1 MSHNLH
7 EISGNYIESMISNVK
22 DMKAIIF
29 DNETQVIFSLE
40 YSKSLA
46 LKQEIFLFE
55 SIEKIQTDQ
64 KLNLNG
70 IFFIRPTLKNLEYL
84 KKILQ
89 ASNFKEINL
98 FFTNQITDDYLQKLA
113 QYDINMQVK
122 NVQEIYL
129 DYYIINSNVF
139 HLNIESC
146 ICNLDMNPIEK
157 WNNLDVQ
164 MYDRIYQGLI
174 SACLSNRMKPIIK
187 SVRGSEL
194 CIKLG
199 KKVATFF
206 DDNYD
211 FIKKECGQYFNG
223 TLLLFDRKEDP
234 ITPLINQWTY
244 QAQLH
249 EILGIKNNVIELK
262 KSSDIKDKQEKYV
275 VSDVDSIDKFFSKYK
290 FADYGT
296 VANAVQQEAE
306 KLKNDNDMLNKD
318 SSIEELRKIIDQ
330 LPEKKKES
338 MAITKHYKLFYTIS
352 EYVTKHKLMDLSKIE
367 QDISVNDNKK
377 EQYNQIVQTIADPK
391 VDNLDKCK
399 LYLLYMLRYENDANV
414 RNLKNI
420 MIENKLGDW
429 VTYGEAL
436 LKYAGRQRRN
446 LDCFQ
451 DKDILSKGKKFIMN
465 AFGQGN
471 ENAFM
476 QHISYL
482 NGMVERLLKGKIR
495 DNEAVNIN
503 YNTGNN
509 SINEQKFSNLIVFV
523 FGGITFEEIRDLTL
537 LGNQMGVNII
547 CGGTNI
553 INSKNFLAEM
563 SMIKEKMN
571 SGNND
576 TALIVD

>member
-1 MSHNLH
+1 MNHNLH
-7 EISGNYIESMISNVK
+7 EISANYIESMISNVK

-29 DNETQVIFSLE
+29 DSETQVIFSLE
-40 YSKSLA
+40 FSKSLA

-55 SIEKIQTDQ
+55 SIDKIQTDQ

-70 IFFIRPTLKNLEYL
+70 IFFIRPTQENLQQLKR
-84 KKILQ
+84 ILQ
-89 ASNFKEINL
+89 SSNFKEINL

-157 WNNLDVQ
+157 WDKSDVL
-164 MYDRIYQGLI
+164 MNERIYQGLI

-187 SVRGSEL
+187 SVRGSDICL
-194 CIKLG
+194 NLG
-199 KKVATFF
+199 KKLAKFF

-211 FIKKECGQYFNG
+211 NFIRKECGQNFNG
-223 TLLLFDRKEDP
+223 ILLLYDRKEDP
-234 ITPLINQWTY
+234 ISPLINQWTY

-262 KSSDIKDKQEKYV
+262 KGSDVKDKPEKYV
-275 VSDVDSIDKFFSKYK
+275 ISDVESIDKFYAKYK

-296 VANAVQQEAE
+296 VANAVQQEAD
-306 KLKNDNDMLNKD
+306 KLKSDNDMLNKE

-338 MAITKHYKLFYTIS
+338 MAITKHYKLFYSLS

-377 EQYNQIVQTIADPK
+377 EQFNQIVQIISDPK
-391 VDNLDKCK
+391 VQHLDKCK
-399 LYLLYMLRYENDANV
+399 LYLLYMLRYESDPSV
-414 RNLKNI
+414 SNLKNI

-429 VTYGEAL
+429 VSYGDAL
-436 LKYAGRQRRN
+436 LKYAGKDRRK

-451 DKDILSKGKKFIMN
+451 DKDILSKGKKFFMN

-476 QHISYL
+476 QHISFL
-482 NGMVERLLKGKIR
+482 NGLVERLLKGRSR
-495 DNEAVNIN
+495 DNETVNIN
-503 YNTGNN
+503 CN
-509 SINEQKFSNLIVFV
+509 SMNEPKVNNLIIFV
-523 FGGITFEEIRDLTL
+523 FGGITFEETRDLTL
-537 LGNQMGVNII
+537 LGNQLGINII

-553 INSKNFLAEM
+553 INSKNFLTEM
-563 SMIKEKMN
+563 SMINKKVN
-571 SGNND
+571 IGSD
-576 TALIVD
+576 TTLLVK

>member
-29 DNETQVIFSLE
+29 DSETQVIFSLE
-40 YSKSLA
+40 FSKSLA

-55 SIEKIQTDQ
+55 SIDKIQTEQ

-70 IFFIRPTLKNLEYL
+70 IFFIRPTTSNLEHL
-84 KKILQ
+84 KRILQ
-89 ASNFKEINL
+89 STNFKEINL
-98 FFTNQITDDYLQKLA
+98 FFTNQLTDDYLQKLA

-139 HLNIESC
+139 HLNLESC
-146 ICNLDMNPIEK
+146 ITNLDMKPIER
-157 WNNLDVQ
+157 WEPYDSQ
-164 MYDRIYQGLI
+164 MFDRVYQGLI

-187 SVRGSEL
+187 SVKGSTL
-194 CIKLG
+194 CQKLG
-199 KKVATFF
+199 KKLATFF
-206 DDNYD
+206 DDNYE
-211 FIKKECGQYFNG
+211 FIRKECGQNFNG
-223 TLLLFDRKEDP
+223 ILLLYDRKEDP
-234 ITPLINQWTY
+234 ISPLINQWTY

-262 KSSDIKDKQEKYV
+262 KGDVNDKPEKYV
-275 VSDVDSIDKFFSKYK
+275 ISDVESIDKFYSKYK

-296 VANAVQQEAE
+296 VANAVQQEAD
-306 KLKNDNDMLNKD
+306 KLKNENDMLNKE

-338 MAITKHYKLFYTIS
+338 MAITKHYKLFYSIS

-377 EQYNQIVQTIADPK
+377 EQYNQIVQIIADPK
-391 VDNLDKCK
+391 VQHLDKCK
-399 LYLLYMLRYENDANV
+399 LYLLYMLRYENDSSVN
-414 RNLKNI
+414 NLKNI

-429 VTYGEAL
+429 VSYGDAL
-436 LKYAGRQRRN
+436 LKYAGKQKRS

-465 AFGQGN
+465 ALGQGN

-482 NGMVERLLKGKIR
+482 NGIVERLLKGR
-495 DNEAVNIN
+495 SRENETFNIN
-503 YNTGNN
+503 LN
-509 SINEQKFSNLIVFV
+509 SMNEPKVNNLIVFV
-523 FGGITFEEIRDLTL
+523 FGGITFEETRDLTL
-537 LGNQMGVNII
+537 LGNQLGVNII

-553 INSKNFLAEM
+553 INSKSFLAEM
-563 SMIKEKMN
+563 SMIKDKGN
-571 SGNND
+571 SGND
-576 TALIVD
+576 TALIVG

>member
-29 DNETQVIFSLE
+29 DSETQVIFSLE
-40 YSKSLA
+40 FSKSLA

-55 SIEKIQTDQ
+55 SIDKIQTEQ

-70 IFFIRPTLKNLEYL
+70 IFFIRPTTSNLEHL
-84 KKILQ
+84 KRILQ
-89 ASNFKEINL
+89 STNFKEINL
-98 FFTNQITDDYLQKLA
+98 FFTNQLTDDYLQKLA

-139 HLNIESC
+139 HLNLESC
-146 ICNLDMNPIEK
+146 ITNLDMKPIER
-157 WNNLDVQ
+157 WEPYDSQ
-164 MYDRIYQGLI
+164 MFDRVYQGLI

-187 SVRGSEL
+187 SVKGSTL
-194 CIKLG
+194 CQKLG
-199 KKVATFF
+199 KKLANFF
-206 DDNYD
+206 DDNYE
-211 FIKKECGQYFNG
+211 FIRKECGQNFNG
-223 TLLLFDRKEDP
+223 ILLLYDRKEDP
-234 ITPLINQWTY
+234 ISPLINQWTY

-262 KSSDIKDKQEKYV
+262 KGDINDKPEKYV
-275 VSDVDSIDKFFSKYK
+275 ISDVESIDKFYSKYK

-296 VANAVQQEAE
+296 VANAVQQEAD
-306 KLKNDNDMLNKD
+306 KLKNENDMLNKE

-338 MAITKHYKLFYTIS
+338 MAITKHYKLFYSIS

-377 EQYNQIVQTIADPK
+377 EQFNQIVQIIADPK
-391 VDNLDKCK
+391 VQHLDKCK
-399 LYLLYMLRYENDANV
+399 LYLLYMLRYENDSSVN
-414 RNLKNI
+414 NLKNI

-429 VTYGEAL
+429 VSYGDAL
-436 LKYAGRQRRN
+436 LKYAGKQKRS

-465 AFGQGN
+465 ALGQGN

-482 NGMVERLLKGKIR
+482 NGIVERLLKGR
-495 DNEAVNIN
+495 SRENETFNIN
-503 YNTGNN
+503 LN
-509 SINEQKFSNLIVFV
+509 SMNEPKVNNLIIFV
-523 FGGITFEEIRDLTL
+523 FGGITFEETRDLTL
-537 LGNQMGVNII
+537 LGNQLGVNII

-553 INSKNFLAEM
+553 INSKSFLAEM
-563 SMIKEKMN
+563 SMIKEKGN
-571 SGNND
+571 SGND
-576 TALIVD
+576 TALIVG

>member
-1 MSHNLH
+1 
-7 EISGNYIESMISNVK
+7 MISNVK

-29 DNETQVIFSLE
+29 DSETQVIFSLE
-40 YSKSLA
+40 FSKSLA

-55 SIEKIQTDQ
+55 SIDKIQTEQ

-70 IFFIRPTLKNLEYL
+70 IFFIRPTTSNLEHL
-84 KKILQ
+84 KRILQ
-89 ASNFKEINL
+89 STNFKEINL
-98 FFTNQITDDYLQKLA
+98 FFTNQLTDDYLQKLA

-139 HLNIESC
+139 HLNLESC
-146 ICNLDMNPIEK
+146 ISNLDMKPIER
-157 WNNLDVQ
+157 WEPYDSQ
-164 MYDRIYQGLI
+164 MFDRVYQGLI

-187 SVRGSEL
+187 SVKGSTL
-194 CIKLG
+194 CQKLG
-199 KKVATFF
+199 KKLATFF
-206 DDNYD
+206 DDNYE
-211 FIKKECGQYFNG
+211 FIRKECGQNFNG
-223 TLLLFDRKEDP
+223 ILLLYDRKEDP
-234 ITPLINQWTY
+234 ISPLINQWTY

-262 KSSDIKDKQEKYV
+262 KGDVNDKPEKYV
-275 VSDVDSIDKFFSKYK
+275 ISDVESIDKFYSKYK

-296 VANAVQQEAE
+296 VANAVQQEAD
-306 KLKNDNDMLNKD
+306 KLKNENDMLNKE

-338 MAITKHYKLFYTIS
+338 MAITKHYKLFYSIS

-377 EQYNQIVQTIADPK
+377 EQFNQIVQIIADPK
-391 VDNLDKCK
+391 VQHLDKCK
-399 LYLLYMLRYENDANV
+399 LYLLYMLRYENDSSVN
-414 RNLKNI
+414 NLKNI

-429 VTYGEAL
+429 VSYGDAL
-436 LKYAGRQRRN
+436 LKYAGKQKRS

-465 AFGQGN
+465 ALGQGN

-482 NGMVERLLKGKIR
+482 NGIVERLLKGR
-495 DNEAVNIN
+495 SRENETFNIN
-503 YNTGNN
+503 LN
-509 SINEQKFSNLIVFV
+509 SMNEPKVNNLIIFV
-523 FGGITFEEIRDLTL
+523 FGGITFEETRDLTL
-537 LGNQMGVNII
+537 LGNQLGVNII

-553 INSKNFLAEM
+553 INSKSFLAEM
-563 SMIKEKMN
+563 SMIKEKGN
-571 SGNND
+571 SGND
-576 TALIVD
+576 TALIVG

>member
-29 DNETQVIFSLE
+29 DSETQVIFSLE
-40 YSKSLA
+40 FSKSLA

-55 SIEKIQTDQ
+55 SIDKIQTEQ

-70 IFFIRPTLKNLEYL
+70 IFFIRPTTSNLEHL
-84 KKILQ
+84 KRILQ
-89 ASNFKEINL
+89 STNFKEINL
-98 FFTNQITDDYLQKLA
+98 FFTNQLTDDYLQKLA

-139 HLNIESC
+139 HLNLESC
-146 ICNLDMNPIEK
+146 ISNLDMKPIER
-157 WNNLDVQ
+157 WEPYYSQ
-164 MYDRIYQGLI
+164 MFDRVYQGLI

-187 SVRGSEL
+187 SVKGSTL
-194 CIKLG
+194 CQKLG
-199 KKVATFF
+199 KKLATFF
-206 DDNYD
+206 DDNYE
-211 FIKKECGQYFNG
+211 FIRKECGQNFNG
-223 TLLLFDRKEDP
+223 ILLLYDRKEDP
-234 ITPLINQWTY
+234 ISPLINQWTY

-262 KSSDIKDKQEKYV
+262 KGDVNDKPEKYV
-275 VSDVDSIDKFFSKYK
+275 ISDVESIDKFYSKYK

-296 VANAVQQEAE
+296 VANAVQQEAD
-306 KLKNDNDMLNKD
+306 KLKNENDMLNKE

-338 MAITKHYKLFYTIS
+338 MAITKHYKLFYSIS

-377 EQYNQIVQTIADPK
+377 EQFNQIVQIIADPK
-391 VDNLDKCK
+391 VQHLDKCK
-399 LYLLYMLRYENDANV
+399 LYLLYMLRYENDSSVN
-414 RNLKNI
+414 NLKNI

-429 VTYGEAL
+429 VSYGDAL
-436 LKYAGRQRRN
+436 LKYAGKQKRS

-465 AFGQGN
+465 ALGQGN

-482 NGMVERLLKGKIR
+482 NGIVERLLKGR
-495 DNEAVNIN
+495 SRENETFNIN
-503 YNTGNN
+503 LN
-509 SINEQKFSNLIVFV
+509 SMNEPKVNNLIIFV
-523 FGGITFEEIRDLTL
+523 FGGITFEETRDLTL
-537 LGNQMGVNII
+537 LGNQLGVNII

-553 INSKNFLAEM
+553 INSKSFLAEM
-563 SMIKEKMN
+563 SMIKEKGN
-571 SGNND
+571 SGND
-576 TALIVD
+576 TALIVG

>member
-40 YSKSLA
+40 FSKSLA

-55 SIEKIQTDQ
+55 SIDKIQTEQ

-70 IFFIRPTLKNLEYL
+70 IFFLRPTLQNLEYL
-84 KKILQ
+84 KNLLKS
-89 ASNFKEINL
+89 SNFKEINL
-98 FFTNQITDDYLQKLA
+98 FFTNQLTDDYLKKLA
-113 QYDINMQVK
+113 ESDINMQVK

-139 HLNIESC
+139 HFNIENC
-146 ICNLDMNPIEK
+146 ICNLDMTSMEK
-157 WNNLDVQ
+157 WTQYDIQ
-164 MYDRIYQGLI
+164 MYERIYQGLI
-174 SACLSNRMKPIIK
+174 SACLSNRMKPLIK
-187 SVRGSEL
+187 SVKGSFL
-194 CIKLG
+194 CQKLG
-199 KKVATFF
+199 KKLTTFF

-211 FIKKECGQYFNG
+211 FIRKECGQNFNG
-223 TLLLFDRKEDP
+223 ILLLYDRKEDP
-234 ITPLINQWTY
+234 ISPLINQWTY

-249 EILGIKNNVIELK
+249 EILGIKNNVIEIK
-262 KSSDIKDKQEKYV
+262 KGSGEGVPNSKPEKFV
-275 VSDVDSIDKFFSKYK
+275 ISDVESIDKFYSKYK

-296 VANAVQQEAE
+296 VANAVQQEAD
-306 KLKNDNDMLNKD
+306 KLKNENEQLNKE

-338 MAITKHYKLFYTIS
+338 MAITKHYKLFYSIS
-352 EYVTKHKLMDLSKIE
+352 EYVTKHKLMELSKLE

-377 EQYNQIVQTIADPK
+377 EQFNQIVQIISDEK
-391 VDNLDKCK
+391 VQHLDKCK
-399 LYLLYMLRYENDANV
+399 LYLLYMLKYENDPSVN
-414 RNLKNI
+414 NLKNI
-420 MIENKLGDW
+420 MIEKELGDW
-429 VTYGEAL
+429 VKYGDAL
-436 LKYAGRQRRN
+436 IKYAGKQRRD

-451 DKDILSKGKKFIMN
+451 DKDIFSKGKKFFLN

-476 QHISYL
+476 QHTSYL
-482 NGMVERLLKGKIR
+482 NGIVERMLKGKSK
-495 DNEAVNIN
+495 DNETVNIN
-503 YNTGNN
+503 YNSG
-509 SINEQKFSNLIVFV
+509 INEPKFNNLIIFV

-547 CGGTNI
+547 CGGTNV
-553 INSKNFLAEM
+553 INSKSFLAEM

-571 SGNND
+571 TGND
-576 TALIVD
+576 QTLIVK

>member
-1 MSHNLH
+1 MTHNLH

-29 DNETQVIFSLE
+29 DSETQVIFSLE
-40 YSKSLA
+40 FSKSLA

-55 SIEKIQTDQ
+55 SIDKIQTEQ

-70 IFFIRPTLKNLEYL
+70 IFFIRPTTENLEYL

-89 ASNFKEINL
+89 STNFKEINL
-98 FFTNQITDDYLQKLA
+98 FFTNQLTDDYLQKLA

-146 ICNLDMNPIEK
+146 ICNLDMKPIEK
-157 WNNLDVQ
+157 WEPYDAQ
-164 MYDRIYQGLI
+164 MFDRIYQGLI

-187 SVRGSEL
+187 SVKGSFL
-194 CIKLG
+194 CQKIG
-199 KKVATFF
+199 KKLATFF
-206 DDNYD
+206 DDTYD
-211 FIKKECGQYFNG
+211 FIRKECGQNFNG
-223 TLLLFDRKEDP
+223 ILLLYDRKEDP
-234 ITPLINQWTY
+234 ISPLINQWTY

-262 KSSDIKDKQEKYV
+262 KSNDIKDKPEKYV
-275 VSDVDSIDKFFSKYK
+275 ISDVESIDKFYSKYK

-296 VANAVQQEAE
+296 VANSVQQEAD
-306 KLKNDNDMLNKD
+306 KLKSENDMLNKE

-338 MAITKHYKLFYTIS
+338 MAITKHYKLFYSIS

-377 EQYNQIVQTIADPK
+377 EQYNQIVQILADPK
-391 VDNLDKCK
+391 VQHLDKCK
-399 LYLLYMLRYENDANV
+399 LYLLYMLRYENDPSVN
-414 RNLKNI
+414 NLKNI
-420 MIENKLGDW
+420 MIENKLGEW
-429 VTYGEAL
+429 VAYGDAL
-436 LKYAGRQRRN
+436 LKYAGKKRRN

-451 DKDILSKGKKFIMN
+451 DKDILSKGKKFFMN

-482 NGMVERLLKGKIR
+482 NGIVERLLKGKSR
-495 DNEAVNIN
+495 ENETFNIN
-503 YNTGNN
+503 FNNN
-509 SINEQKFSNLIVFV
+509 SINDPRVNNLIIFV
-523 FGGITFEEIRDLTL
+523 FGGITFEEVRDLTL
-537 LGNQMGVNII
+537 LGNQLGVNII

-553 INSKNFLAEM
+553 INSRSFLAEM
-563 SMIKEKMN
+563 SMIKDRGN
-571 SGNND
+571 SNND
-576 TALIVD
+576 TALIVG

>member
-1 MSHNLH
+1 MNHNLH
-7 EISGNYIESMISNVK
+7 EISANYIESMISNVK

-29 DNETQVIFSLE
+29 DSETQVIFSLE
-40 YSKSLA
+40 FSKSLA

-55 SIEKIQTDQ
+55 NIDKIQTDQ

-70 IFFIRPTLKNLEYL
+70 IFFIRPTPENLQELKR
-84 KKILQ
+84 ILQ

-157 WNNLDVQ
+157 WDKSDVI
-164 MYDRIYQGLI
+164 MNERIYQGLI

-187 SVRGSEL
+187 SVKGSDICL
-194 CIKLG
+194 NLG
-199 KKVATFF
+199 KKLAKFF
-206 DDNYD
+206 DDNFD
-211 FIKKECGQYFNG
+211 NFIRKECGQNFNG
-223 TLLLFDRKEDP
+223 ILLLYDRKEDP
-234 ITPLINQWTY
+234 ISPLINQWTY

-262 KSSDIKDKQEKYV
+262 KGSDVKDKPEKYV
-275 VSDVDSIDKFFSKYK
+275 ISDVESIDKFYSKYK

-296 VANAVQQEAE
+296 VATAVQQEAD
-306 KLKNDNDMLNKD
+306 KLKSDNDMLNKE

-338 MAITKHYKLFYTIS
+338 MAITKHYKLFYSLS

-377 EQYNQIVQTIADPK
+377 EQFNQIVQIIADPK
-391 VDNLDKCK
+391 VQHLDKCK
-399 LYLLYMLRYENDANV
+399 LYLLYMLRYENDPSV
-414 RNLKNI
+414 SNLKNI

-429 VTYGEAL
+429 VIYGEAL
-436 LKYAGRQRRN
+436 LKYAGRERRK

-476 QHISYL
+476 QHISFL
-482 NGMVERLLKGKIR
+482 NGLVERLLKGRSR
-495 DNEAVNIN
+495 DNETININ
-503 YNTGNN
+503 CN
-509 SINEQKFSNLIVFV
+509 SMNEPKVNNLIVFV
-523 FGGITFEEIRDLTL
+523 FGGITFEEVRDLTL
-537 LGNQMGVNII
+537 LGNQIGINIT

-553 INSKNFLAEM
+553 INSKNFLTEM
-563 SMIKEKMN
+563 SMINKKSN
-571 SGNND
+571 QFGND
-576 TALIVD
+576 TALLVK

>member
-1 MSHNLH
+1 MNHNLH

-29 DNETQVIFSLE
+29 DSETQVIFSLE
-40 YSKSLA
+40 FSKSLA

-55 SIEKIQTDQ
+55 SIDKIQTDQ

-70 IFFIRPTLKNLEYL
+70 IFFIRPTQENLQQLKR
-84 KKILQ
+84 ILQ
-89 ASNFKEINL
+89 SSNFKEINL

-157 WNNLDVQ
+157 WDKSDVL
-164 MYDRIYQGLI
+164 MNERIYQGLI

-187 SVRGSEL
+187 CVRGSDICL
-194 CIKLG
+194 NLG
-199 KKVATFF
+199 KKLAKFF

-211 FIKKECGQYFNG
+211 NFIRKECGPNFNG
-223 TLLLFDRKEDP
+223 LLLLYDRKEDP
-234 ITPLINQWTY
+234 ISPLINQWTY

-249 EILGIKNNVIELK
+249 EILGIENNVIELK
-262 KSSDIKDKQEKYV
+262 KGTDVKDKVEKYV
-275 VSDVDSIDKFFSKYK
+275 ISDVESIDKFYSKYK

-296 VANAVQQEAE
+296 VANAVQQEAD
-306 KLKNDNDMLNKD
+306 KLKTDNDMLNKE

-338 MAITKHYKLFYTIS
+338 MAITKHYKLFYSIS
-352 EYVTKHKLMDLSKIE
+352 EYVTKHKLMELSKIE

-377 EQYNQIVQTIADPK
+377 EQYNQIVQIMSDPK
-391 VDNLDKCK
+391 VQHLDKCK
-399 LYLLYMLRYENDANV
+399 LYLLYMLRYENDPSVAT
-414 RNLKNI
+414 LKNI
-420 MIENKLGDW
+420 MIENKLDNKW
-429 VTYGEAL
+429 VSFGNAL
-436 LKYAGRQRRN
+436 LKYAGRERRK

-451 DKDILSKGKKFIMN
+451 DKDILSKGKKFFMN

-482 NGMVERLLKGKIR
+482 NGMVERLIKGKSR
-495 DNEAVNIN
+495 DNETININ
-503 YNTGNN
+503 YNSGNEPRVN
-509 SINEQKFSNLIVFV
+509 NLIVFV
-523 FGGITFEEIRDLTL
+523 FGGITFEETRDLTL
-537 LGNQMGVNII
+537 LGNQLGINII
-547 CGGTNI
+547 CGGTNV
-553 INSKNFLAEM
+553 INSRSFLAEM
-563 SMIKEKMN
+563 SMINEKIN
-571 SGNND
+571 AGRD
-576 TALIVD
+576 TSLLVK

>member
-7 EISGNYIESMISNVK
+7 EISANYIESMISNVK

-40 YSKSLA
+40 FSKSLA

-55 SIEKIQTDQ
+55 SIDKIQTEQ

-70 IFFIRPTLKNLEYL
+70 IFFIRPTLENLEQL
-84 KKILQ
+84 KRILQ
-89 ASNFKEINL
+89 SSNFKEINL

-157 WNNLDVQ
+157 WNQYDVR
-164 MYDRIYQGLI
+164 MNERIYQGLI

-187 SVRGSEL
+187 SVRGSDI
-194 CIKLG
+194 CVNLG
-199 KKVATFF
+199 KKLAKFF

-211 FIKKECGQYFNG
+211 NFIRKECGSNFNG
-223 TLLLFDRKEDP
+223 ILLLYDRKEDP
-234 ITPLINQWTY
+234 ISPLINQWTY

-262 KSSDIKDKQEKYV
+262 KGNDIKDKPEKYV
-275 VSDVDSIDKFFSKYK
+275 ISDVESIDKFYSKYK

-296 VANAVQQEAE
+296 VANAVQQEAD
-306 KLKNDNDMLNKD
+306 KLKSDNDMLNKE
-318 SSIEELRKIIDQ
+318 SSIEELRKIIEQ

-338 MAITKHYKLFYTIS
+338 MAITKHYKLFYSIS

-377 EQYNQIVQTIADPK
+377 DQFNQIVQIISDPK
-391 VDNLDKCK
+391 VQHLDKCK
-399 LYLLYMLRYENDANV
+399 LYLLYMLRYENDSSV
-414 RNLKNI
+414 SNLKHI

-429 VTYGEAL
+429 VSYGDAL
-436 LKYAGRQRRN
+436 LKYAGKERRK

-451 DKDILSKGKKFIMN
+451 DKDILSKGKKFFMN

-482 NGMVERLLKGKIR
+482 NGIVERLLKGR
-495 DNEAVNIN
+495 SRENETININ
-503 YNTGNN
+503 CN
-509 SINEQKFSNLIVFV
+509 SMNEPKVNNLIVFV
-523 FGGITFEEIRDLTL
+523 FGGITFEETRDLTL
-537 LGNQMGVNII
+537 LGNQLGVNIV

-553 INSKNFLAEM
+553 INSKSFLAEM

-571 SGNND
+571 SIGNND
-576 TALIVD
+576 TALLVK

>member
-29 DNETQVIFSLE
+29 DSETQVIFSLE
-40 YSKSLA
+40 FSKSLA

-55 SIEKIQTDQ
+55 SIDKIQTEQ

-70 IFFIRPTLKNLEYL
+70 IFFIRPTTSNLEHL
-84 KKILQ
+84 KRILQ
-89 ASNFKEINL
+89 STNFKEINL
-98 FFTNQITDDYLQKLA
+98 FFTNQLTDDYLQKLA

-139 HLNIESC
+139 HLNLESC
-146 ICNLDMNPIEK
+146 ISNLDMKPIER
-157 WNNLDVQ
+157 WEPYDSQ
-164 MYDRIYQGLI
+164 MFDRVYQGLI

-187 SVRGSEL
+187 SVKGSTL
-194 CIKLG
+194 CQKLG
-199 KKVATFF
+199 KKLATFF
-206 DDNYD
+206 DDNYE
-211 FIKKECGQYFNG
+211 FIRKECGQNFNG
-223 TLLLFDRKEDP
+223 ILLLYDRKEDP
-234 ITPLINQWTY
+234 ISPLINQWTY

-262 KSSDIKDKQEKYV
+262 KGDVNDKPEKYV
-275 VSDVDSIDKFFSKYK
+275 ISDVESIDKFYSKYK

-296 VANAVQQEAE
+296 VANAVQQEAD
-306 KLKNDNDMLNKD
+306 KLKNENDMLNKE

-338 MAITKHYKLFYTIS
+338 MAITKHYKLFYSIS

-377 EQYNQIVQTIADPK
+377 EQYNQIVQIIADPK
-391 VDNLDKCK
+391 VQHLDKCK
-399 LYLLYMLRYENDANV
+399 LYLLYMLRYENDSSVN
-414 RNLKNI
+414 NLKNI

-429 VTYGEAL
+429 VSYGDAL
-436 LKYAGRQRRN
+436 LKYAGKQKRS

-465 AFGQGN
+465 ALGQGN

-482 NGMVERLLKGKIR
+482 NGIVERLLKGR
-495 DNEAVNIN
+495 SRENETFNIN
-503 YNTGNN
+503 LN
-509 SINEQKFSNLIVFV
+509 SMNEPKVNNLIIFV
-523 FGGITFEEIRDLTL
+523 FGGITFEETRDLTL
-537 LGNQMGVNII
+537 LGNQLGVNII

-553 INSKNFLAEM
+553 INSKSFLAEM
-563 SMIKEKMN
+563 SMIKEKGN
-571 SGNND
+571 SGND
-576 TALIVD
+576 TALIVG

>member
-29 DNETQVIFSLE
+29 DSETQVIFSLE
-40 YSKSLA
+40 FSKSLA

-55 SIEKIQTDQ
+55 SIDKIQTEQ

-70 IFFIRPTLKNLEYL
+70 IFFIRPTTSNLEHL
-84 KKILQ
+84 KRILQ
-89 ASNFKEINL
+89 STNFKEINL
-98 FFTNQITDDYLQKLA
+98 FFTNQLTDDYLQKLA

-139 HLNIESC
+139 HLNLESC
-146 ICNLDMNPIEK
+146 ISNLEMKPIER
-157 WNNLDVQ
+157 WEPYDSQ
-164 MYDRIYQGLI
+164 MFDRVYEGLI

-187 SVRGSEL
+187 CVKGSTL
-194 CIKLG
+194 CQKLG
-199 KKVATFF
+199 KKLATFF
-206 DDNYD
+206 DDNYE
-211 FIKKECGQYFNG
+211 FIRKECGQNFNG
-223 TLLLFDRKEDP
+223 ILLLYDRKEDP
-234 ITPLINQWTY
+234 ISPLINQWTY

-262 KSSDIKDKQEKYV
+262 KGDAKDKPEKYV
-275 VSDVDSIDKFFSKYK
+275 ISDVESIDKFYSKYK

-296 VANAVQQEAE
+296 VANAVQQEAD
-306 KLKNDNDMLNKD
+306 KLKNENDMLNKE

-338 MAITKHYKLFYTIS
+338 MAITKHYKLFYSIS
-352 EYVTKHKLMDLSKIE
+352 EYVTKHKLMELSKIE
-367 QDISVNDNKK
+367 QDISVNDNKR
-377 EQYNQIVQTIADPK
+377 EQYNQIVQIITDPK
-391 VDNLDKCK
+391 VQHLDKCK
-399 LYLLYMLRYENDANV
+399 LYLLYMLRYENDSSVN
-414 RNLKNI
+414 NLKNI

-429 VTYGEAL
+429 VSYGDAL
-436 LKYAGRQRRN
+436 LKYAGKQKRS

-465 AFGQGN
+465 ALGQGN

-482 NGMVERLLKGKIR
+482 NGIVERLLKGR
-495 DNEAVNIN
+495 SRENETFNIN
-503 YNTGNN
+503 LN
-509 SINEQKFSNLIVFV
+509 SMNDPKVNNLIIFV
-523 FGGITFEEIRDLTL
+523 FGGITFEETRDLTL
-537 LGNQMGVNII
+537 LGNQLGVNII

-553 INSKNFLAEM
+553 INSKSFLAEM
-563 SMIKEKMN
+563 SMIKEKGN
-571 SGNND
+571 SGND
-576 TALIVD
+576 TALIVG

>member
-29 DNETQVIFSLE
+29 DSETQVIFSLE
-40 YSKSLA
+40 FSKSLA

-55 SIEKIQTDQ
+55 SIDKIQTEQ

-70 IFFIRPTLKNLEYL
+70 IFFIRPTTSNLEHL
-84 KKILQ
+84 KRILQ
-89 ASNFKEINL
+89 STNFKEINL
-98 FFTNQITDDYLQKLA
+98 FFTNQLTDDYLQKLA

-139 HLNIESC
+139 HLNLESC
-146 ICNLDMNPIEK
+146 ISNLDMKPIER
-157 WNNLDVQ
+157 WEPYDSQ
-164 MYDRIYQGLI
+164 MFDRVYQGLI

-187 SVRGSEL
+187 SIKGSTL
-194 CIKLG
+194 CQKLG
-199 KKVATFF
+199 KKLATFF
-206 DDNYD
+206 DDNYE
-211 FIKKECGQYFNG
+211 FIRKECGQNFNG
-223 TLLLFDRKEDP
+223 ILLLYDRKEDP
-234 ITPLINQWTY
+234 ISPLINQWTY

-262 KSSDIKDKQEKYV
+262 KGDVNDKPEKYV
-275 VSDVDSIDKFFSKYK
+275 ISDVESIDKFYSKYK

-296 VANAVQQEAE
+296 VANAVQQEAD
-306 KLKNDNDMLNKD
+306 KLKNENDMLNKE

-338 MAITKHYKLFYTIS
+338 MAITKHYKLFYSIS

-377 EQYNQIVQTIADPK
+377 EQYNQIVQIIADPK
-391 VDNLDKCK
+391 VQHLDKCK
-399 LYLLYMLRYENDANV
+399 LYLLYMLRYENDSSVN
-414 RNLKNI
+414 NLKNI

-429 VTYGEAL
+429 VSYGDAL
-436 LKYAGRQRRN
+436 LRYAGKQKRS

-465 AFGQGN
+465 ALGQGN

-482 NGMVERLLKGKIR
+482 NGIVERLLKGR
-495 DNEAVNIN
+495 SRENETFNIN
-503 YNTGNN
+503 LN
-509 SINEQKFSNLIVFV
+509 SMNEPKVNNLIVFV
-523 FGGITFEEIRDLTL
+523 FGGITFEETRDLTL
-537 LGNQMGVNII
+537 LGNQLGVNII

-553 INSKNFLAEM
+553 INSKSFLAEM
-563 SMIKEKMN
+563 SMIKDKGN
-571 SGNND
+571 SGND
-576 TALIVD
+576 TALIVG

>member
-29 DNETQVIFSLE
+29 DSETQVIFSLE
-40 YSKSLA
+40 FSKSLA

-55 SIEKIQTDQ
+55 SIDKIQTEQ

-70 IFFIRPTLKNLEYL
+70 IFFIRPTTSNLEHL
-84 KKILQ
+84 KRILQ
-89 ASNFKEINL
+89 STNFKEINL
-98 FFTNQITDDYLQKLA
+98 FFTNQLTDDYLQKLA

-139 HLNIESC
+139 HLNLESC
-146 ICNLDMNPIEK
+146 ISNLDMKPIER
-157 WNNLDVQ
+157 WEPYDSQ
-164 MYDRIYQGLI
+164 MFDRVYQGLI

-187 SVRGSEL
+187 SIKGSTL
-194 CIKLG
+194 CQKLG
-199 KKVATFF
+199 KKLATFF
-206 DDNYD
+206 DDNYE
-211 FIKKECGQYFNG
+211 FIRKECGQNFNG
-223 TLLLFDRKEDP
+223 ILLLYDRKEDP
-234 ITPLINQWTY
+234 ISPLINQWTY

-262 KSSDIKDKQEKYV
+262 KGDVNDKPEKYV
-275 VSDVDSIDKFFSKYK
+275 ISDVESIDKFYSKYK

-296 VANAVQQEAE
+296 VANAVQQEAD
-306 KLKNDNDMLNKD
+306 KLKNENDMLNKE

-338 MAITKHYKLFYTIS
+338 MAITKHYKLFYSIS

-367 QDISVNDNKK
+367 QDISVNDNKR
-377 EQYNQIVQTIADPK
+377 EQYNQIVQIIADPK
-391 VDNLDKCK
+391 VQHLDKCK
-399 LYLLYMLRYENDANV
+399 LYLLYMLRYENDSSVN
-414 RNLKNI
+414 NLKNI

-429 VTYGEAL
+429 VSYGDAL
-436 LKYAGRQRRN
+436 LKYAGKQKRS

-465 AFGQGN
+465 ALGQGN

-482 NGMVERLLKGKIR
+482 NGIVERLLRGR
-495 DNEAVNIN
+495 SRENETFNIN
-503 YNTGNN
+503 LN
-509 SINEQKFSNLIVFV
+509 SMNEPKVNNLIIFV
-523 FGGITFEEIRDLTL
+523 FGGITFEETRDLTL
-537 LGNQMGVNII
+537 LGNQLGVNII

-553 INSKNFLAEM
+553 INSKSFLAEM
-563 SMIKEKMN
+563 SMIKEK
-571 SGNND
+571 GNTGND
-576 TALIVD
+576 TALIVG

>member
-7 EISGNYIESMISNVK
+7 EISANYIESMISNVK

-40 YSKSLA
+40 FSKSLA

-55 SIEKIQTDQ
+55 SIDKIQTDQ

-70 IFFIRPTLKNLEYL
+70 IFFIRPTLKNLDNL

-89 ASNFKEINL
+89 SSNFKEINL

-129 DYYIINSNVF
+129 DYYIVNANVF

-157 WNNLDVQ
+157 WNPLDVQ

-187 SVRGSEL
+187 SVRGSSL
-194 CIKLG
+194 CQKLG
-199 KKVATFF
+199 KKLAAFF

-211 FIKKECGQYFNG
+211 FIKKECGQNFNG
-223 TLLLFDRKEDP
+223 TLLLYDRKEDP
-234 ITPLINQWTY
+234 ISPLINQWTY

-262 KSSDIKDKQEKYV
+262 KGGDIKDKPEKYV
-275 VSDVDSIDKFFSKYK
+275 ISDVDNIDKFFSKYK

-296 VANAVQQEAE
+296 VANAVQQEAD
-306 KLKNDNDMLNKD
+306 KLKNENDMLNKD

-338 MAITKHYKLFYTIS
+338 MAITKHYKLFYSIS

-377 EQYNQIVQTIADPK
+377 EQYSQIVQTITDPK

-399 LYLLYMLRYENDANV
+399 LYLLYMLRYENDSNV
-414 RNLKNI
+414 KSLKNI
-420 MIENKLGDW
+420 MIE
-429 VTYGEAL
+429 
-436 LKYAGRQRRN
+436 
-446 LDCFQ
+446 
-451 DKDILSKGKKFIMN
+451 
-465 AFGQGN
+465 
-471 ENAFM
+471 
-476 QHISYL
+476 
-482 NGMVERLLKGKIR
+482 
-495 DNEAVNIN
+495 IN
-503 YNTGNN
+503 
-509 SINEQKFSNLIVFV
+509 
-523 FGGITFEEIRDLTL
+523 
-537 LGNQMGVNII
+537 
-547 CGGTNI
+547 
-553 INSKNFLAEM
+553 
-563 SMIKEKMN
+563 
-571 SGNND
+571 
-576 TALIVD
+576 

>member
-29 DNETQVIFSLE
+29 DSETQVIFSLE
-40 YSKSLA
+40 FSKSLA

-55 SIEKIQTDQ
+55 SIDKIQTEQ

-70 IFFIRPTLKNLEYL
+70 IFFIRPTTSNLEHL
-84 KKILQ
+84 KRILQ
-89 ASNFKEINL
+89 STNFKEINL
-98 FFTNQITDDYLQKLA
+98 FFTNQLTDDYLQKLA

-139 HLNIESC
+139 HLNLESC
-146 ICNLDMNPIEK
+146 ISNLDMKPIER
-157 WNNLDVQ
+157 WEPYDSQ
-164 MYDRIYQGLI
+164 MFDRVYQGLI

-187 SVRGSEL
+187 SVKGSTL
-194 CIKLG
+194 CQKLG
-199 KKVATFF
+199 KKLATFF
-206 DDNYD
+206 DDNYE
-211 FIKKECGQYFNG
+211 FIRKECGQNFNG
-223 TLLLFDRKEDP
+223 ILLLYDRKEDP
-234 ITPLINQWTY
+234 ISPLINQWTY

-262 KSSDIKDKQEKYV
+262 KGDVNDKPEKYV
-275 VSDVDSIDKFFSKYK
+275 ISDVESIDKFYSKYK

-296 VANAVQQEAE
+296 VANAVQQEAD
-306 KLKNDNDMLNKD
+306 KLKNENDMLNKE

-338 MAITKHYKLFYTIS
+338 MAITKHYKLFYSIS

-377 EQYNQIVQTIADPK
+377 EQFNQIVQIISDPK
-391 VDNLDKCK
+391 VQHLDKCK
-399 LYLLYMLRYENDANV
+399 LYLLYMLRYENDSSVN
-414 RNLKNI
+414 NLKNI

-429 VTYGEAL
+429 VSYGDAL
-436 LKYAGRQRRN
+436 LKYAGKQKRS

-465 AFGQGN
+465 ALGQGN

-482 NGMVERLLKGKIR
+482 NGIVERLLKGR
-495 DNEAVNIN
+495 SRENETFNIN
-503 YNTGNN
+503 LN
-509 SINEQKFSNLIVFV
+509 SMNEPKVNNLIIFV
-523 FGGITFEEIRDLTL
+523 FGGITFEETRDLTL
-537 LGNQMGVNII
+537 LGNQLGVNII

-553 INSKNFLAEM
+553 INSKSFLAEM
-563 SMIKEKMN
+563 SMIKEKGN
-571 SGNND
+571 SGND
-576 TALIVD
+576 TALIVG

>member
-29 DNETQVIFSLE
+29 DSETQVIFSLE
-40 YSKSLA
+40 FSKSLA

-55 SIEKIQTDQ
+55 SIDKIKTDQ

-70 IFFIRPTLKNLEYL
+70 IFFIRPTTSNLDYL
-84 KKILQ
+84 KEILK
-89 ASNFKEINL
+89 STNFKEINL
-98 FFTNQITDDYLQKLA
+98 FFTNQLTDDYLQKLA

-139 HLNIESC
+139 HLNLESC
-146 ICNLDMNPIEK
+146 ISNLDMKPIER
-157 WNNLDVQ
+157 WEPYDSQ
-164 MYDRIYQGLI
+164 MFDRVYQGLI

-187 SVRGSEL
+187 SVKGSNL
-194 CIKLG
+194 CQRLG
-199 KKVATFF
+199 KKLATFF
-206 DDNYD
+206 DDNYE
-211 FIKKECGQYFNG
+211 FIRKECGQNFNG
-223 TLLLFDRKEDP
+223 ILLLYDRKEDP
-234 ITPLINQWTY
+234 ISPLINQWTY

-262 KSSDIKDKQEKYV
+262 KGDVKDKPEKYV
-275 VSDVDSIDKFFSKYK
+275 ISDVESIDKFYAKYK

-296 VANAVQQEAE
+296 VANAVQQEAD
-306 KLKNDNDMLNKD
+306 KLKNENDMLNKE

-338 MAITKHYKLFYTIS
+338 MAITKHYKLFYSIS

-367 QDISVNDNKK
+367 QDISVNDNEK
-377 EQYNQIVQTIADPK
+377 EQYNQIVQIIADPK
-391 VDNLDKCK
+391 VQHLDKCK
-399 LYLLYMLRYENDANV
+399 LYLLYMLRYENDPSVN
-414 RNLKNI
+414 NLKNI

-429 VTYGEAL
+429 VSYGDAL
-436 LKYAGRQRRN
+436 LKYAGKQKRS

-451 DKDILSKGKKFIMN
+451 DKGILSKGKKFIMN
-465 AFGQGN
+465 ALGQGN

-482 NGMVERLLKGKIR
+482 NGIVERLLKGR
-495 DNEAVNIN
+495 SRENETFNIN
-503 YNTGNN
+503 LN
-509 SINEQKFSNLIVFV
+509 SMNEPKVNNLIIFV
-523 FGGITFEEIRDLTL
+523 FGGITFEETRDLTL
-537 LGNQMGVNII
+537 LGNQLGVNII

-553 INSKNFLAEM
+553 INSKSFLAEM
-563 SMIKEKMN
+563 SMIKEKGN
-571 SGNND
+571 SGSD
-576 TALIVD
+576 TALIVG

>member
-1 MSHNLH
+1 MHNLH

-29 DNETQVIFSLE
+29 DHETQVIFSLE
-40 YSKSLA
+40 FSKSLA

-55 SIEKIQTDQ
+55 CIDKIQTDQ

-70 IFFIRPTLKNLEYL
+70 IFFIRPTINNLEEL
-84 KKILQ
+84 KRILQ
-89 ASNFKEINL
+89 SSNFKEINL
-98 FFTNQITDDYLQKLA
+98 FFTNQLTDDYLQKLA

-139 HLNIESC
+139 HLNIENC

-157 WNNLDVQ
+157 WNQDDV
-164 MYDRIYQGLI
+164 MSNERIYQGLI

-187 SVRGSEL
+187 SVRGSDI
-194 CIKLG
+194 CQNLG
-199 KKVATFF
+199 KKLAKFF

-211 FIKKECGQYFNG
+211 NFIRKECGSNFNG
-223 TLLLFDRKEDP
+223 ILLLYDRKEDP
-234 ITPLINQWTY
+234 ISPLINQWTY

-262 KSSDIKDKQEKYV
+262 KGSDIKDKAEKYV
-275 VSDVDSIDKFFSKYK
+275 ISDVESIDKFYSKYK

-296 VANAVQQEAE
+296 VANAVQQEAD
-306 KLKNDNDMLNKD
+306 KLKSDSDMLNKE

-338 MAITKHYKLFYTIS
+338 MAITKHYKLFYSLS

-377 EQYNQIVQTIADPK
+377 DQFNQISQIISDPK
-391 VDNLDKCK
+391 VQHLDKCK
-399 LYLLYMLRYENDANV
+399 LYLLYMLRYQNDPSV
-414 RNLKNI
+414 SNLKNI

-429 VTYGEAL
+429 VSYGDAL
-436 LKYAGRQRRN
+436 LKYAGKERRK

-451 DKDILSKGKKFIMN
+451 DKDILSKGKKFFMN

-482 NGMVERLLKGKIR
+482 NGIVERMLKGR
-495 DNEAVNIN
+495 SRENETININ
-503 YNTGNN
+503 CN
-509 SINEQKFSNLIVFV
+509 SMSEPKVNNLIVFV

-537 LGNQMGVNII
+537 LGNQLGINII
-547 CGGTNI
+547 CGGTNV
-553 INSKNFLAEM
+553 INSKSFLAEM
-563 SMIKEKMN
+563 SMIREKMN
-571 SGNND
+571 SFGND
-576 TALIVD
+576 TSLLVK

>member
-1 MSHNLH
+1 
-7 EISGNYIESMISNVK
+7 MISNVK

-40 YSKSLA
+40 FSKSLA

-55 SIEKIQTDQ
+55 SIDKIQTEQ

-70 IFFIRPTLKNLEYL
+70 IFFIRPTLENLEQL
-84 KKILQ
+84 KRILQ
-89 ASNFKEINL
+89 SSNFKEINL

-157 WNNLDVQ
+157 WNQYDVR
-164 MYDRIYQGLI
+164 MNERIYQGLI

-187 SVRGSEL
+187 SVRGSDI
-194 CIKLG
+194 CVNLG
-199 KKVATFF
+199 KKLAKFF

-211 FIKKECGQYFNG
+211 NFIRKECGSNFNG
-223 TLLLFDRKEDP
+223 ILLLYDRKEDP
-234 ITPLINQWTY
+234 ISPLINQWTY

-262 KSSDIKDKQEKYV
+262 KGNDIKDKPEKYV
-275 VSDVDSIDKFFSKYK
+275 ISDVESIDKFYSKYK

-296 VANAVQQEAE
+296 VANAVQQEAD
-306 KLKNDNDMLNKD
+306 KLKSDNDMLNKE

-338 MAITKHYKLFYTIS
+338 MAITKHYKLFYSIS

-377 EQYNQIVQTIADPK
+377 DQFNQIVQIISDPK
-391 VDNLDKCK
+391 VQHLDKCK
-399 LYLLYMLRYENDANV
+399 LYLLYMLRYENDSSV
-414 RNLKNI
+414 SNLKHI

-429 VTYGEAL
+429 VSYGDAL
-436 LKYAGRQRRN
+436 LKYAGKERRK

-451 DKDILSKGKKFIMN
+451 DKDILSKGKKFFMN

-482 NGMVERLLKGKIR
+482 NGIVERLLKGR
-495 DNEAVNIN
+495 SRENETININ
-503 YNTGNN
+503 CN
-509 SINEQKFSNLIVFV
+509 SMNEPKVNNLIVFV
-523 FGGITFEEIRDLTL
+523 FGGITFEETRDLTL
-537 LGNQMGVNII
+537 LGNQLGVNIV

-553 INSKNFLAEM
+553 INSKSFLAEM

-571 SGNND
+571 SIGNND
-576 TALIVD
+576 TALLVK

>member
-1 MSHNLH
+1 MSRNLH
-7 EISGNYIESMISNVK
+7 EISANYIESMISNVK

-29 DNETQVIFSLE
+29 DSETQVIFSLE
-40 YSKSLA
+40 FSKSLA

-55 SIEKIQTDQ
+55 NIDKIQTDQ

-70 IFFIRPTLKNLEYL
+70 IFFIRPTTENLQELKR
-84 KKILQ
+84 ILQ
-89 ASNFKEINL
+89 SSNFKEINL

-146 ICNLDMNPIEK
+146 ICNLDMNPKEK
-157 WNNLDVQ
+157 WDKSDSLMNE
-164 MYDRIYQGLI
+164 RIYQGLI

-187 SVRGSEL
+187 SVKGSDICL
-194 CIKLG
+194 NLG
-199 KKVATFF
+199 KKLAKFF

-211 FIKKECGQYFNG
+211 NFIRKECGQNFNG
-223 TLLLFDRKEDP
+223 ILLLYDRKEDP
-234 ITPLINQWTY
+234 ISPLINQWTY

-262 KSSDIKDKQEKYV
+262 KGTDIKDKPEKYV
-275 VSDVDSIDKFFSKYK
+275 ISDVESIDKFYSKYK

-296 VANAVQQEAE
+296 VATAVQQEAD
-306 KLKNDNDMLNKD
+306 KLKSDNDMLNKE

-338 MAITKHYKLFYTIS
+338 MAITKHYKLFYSLS

-377 EQYNQIVQTIADPK
+377 DQFNQIVQIISDEK
-391 VDNLDKCK
+391 VQHLDKCK
-399 LYLLYMLRYENDANV
+399 LYLLYMLRYESDPSVA
-414 RNLKNI
+414 NLKNI

-429 VTYGEAL
+429 VSYGEAL
-436 LKYAGRQRRN
+436 LKYAGRERRK

-476 QHISYL
+476 QHISFL
-482 NGMVERLLKGKIR
+482 NGLIERLLKGRSR
-495 DNEAVNIN
+495 DNETININ
-503 YNTGNN
+503 CN
-509 SINEQKFSNLIVFV
+509 SMNEPKVNNLIVFV
-523 FGGITFEEIRDLTL
+523 FGGITFEEVRDLTL
-537 LGNQMGVNII
+537 LGNQIGVNII

-553 INSKNFLAEM
+553 INSKNFLTEM
-563 SMIKEKMN
+563 SMINKKTN
-571 SGNND
+571 QNGKD
-576 TALIVD
+576 TALLVK

>member
-29 DNETQVIFSLE
+29 DSETQVIFSLE
-40 YSKSLA
+40 FSKSLA

-55 SIEKIQTDQ
+55 SIDKIQTEQ

-70 IFFIRPTLKNLEYL
+70 IFFIRPTTSNLEHL
-84 KKILQ
+84 KRILQ
-89 ASNFKEINL
+89 STNFKEINL
-98 FFTNQITDDYLQKLA
+98 FFTNQLTDDYLQKIA

-139 HLNIESC
+139 HLNLESC
-146 ICNLDMNPIEK
+146 ISNLDMKPIER
-157 WNNLDVQ
+157 WEPYDSQ
-164 MYDRIYQGLI
+164 MFDRVYQGLI

-187 SVRGSEL
+187 SVKGSTL
-194 CIKLG
+194 CQKLG
-199 KKVATFF
+199 KKLATFF
-206 DDNYD
+206 DDNYE
-211 FIKKECGQYFNG
+211 FIRKECGQNFNG
-223 TLLLFDRKEDP
+223 ILLLYDRKEDP
-234 ITPLINQWTY
+234 ISPLINQWTY

-262 KSSDIKDKQEKYV
+262 KGDVNDKPEKYV
-275 VSDVDSIDKFFSKYK
+275 ISDVESIDKFYSKYK

-296 VANAVQQEAE
+296 VANAVQQEAD
-306 KLKNDNDMLNKD
+306 KLKNENDMLNKE

-338 MAITKHYKLFYTIS
+338 MAITKHYKLFYSIS

-377 EQYNQIVQTIADPK
+377 EQFNQIVQIISDPK
-391 VDNLDKCK
+391 VQHLDKCK
-399 LYLLYMLRYENDANV
+399 LYLLYMLRYENDSSVN
-414 RNLKNI
+414 NLKNI

-429 VTYGEAL
+429 VSYGDAL
-436 LKYAGRQRRN
+436 LKYAGKQKRS

-465 AFGQGN
+465 ALGQGN

-482 NGMVERLLKGKIR
+482 NGIVERLLKGR
-495 DNEAVNIN
+495 SRENETFNIN
-503 YNTGNN
+503 LN
-509 SINEQKFSNLIVFV
+509 SMNEPKVNNLIIFV
-523 FGGITFEEIRDLTL
+523 FGGITFEETRDLTL
-537 LGNQMGVNII
+537 LGNQLGVNII

-553 INSKNFLAEM
+553 INSKSFLAEM
-563 SMIKEKMN
+563 SMIKEKGN
-571 SGNND
+571 SGND
-576 TALIVD
+576 TALIVG

>member
-29 DNETQVIFSLE
+29 DSETQVIFSLE
-40 YSKSLA
+40 FSKSLA

-55 SIEKIQTDQ
+55 SIDKIQTEQ

-70 IFFIRPTLKNLEYL
+70 IFFIRPTTSNLEHL
-84 KKILQ
+84 KRILQ
-89 ASNFKEINL
+89 STNFKEINL
-98 FFTNQITDDYLQKLA
+98 FFTNQLTDDYLQKLA

-139 HLNIESC
+139 HLNLESC
-146 ICNLDMNPIEK
+146 ISNLDMKPIER
-157 WNNLDVQ
+157 WEPYDSQ
-164 MYDRIYQGLI
+164 MFDRVYQGLI

-187 SVRGSEL
+187 SVKGSTL
-194 CIKLG
+194 CQKLG
-199 KKVATFF
+199 KKLATFF
-206 DDNYD
+206 DDNYE
-211 FIKKECGQYFNG
+211 FIRKECGQNFNG
-223 TLLLFDRKEDP
+223 ILLLYDRKEDP
-234 ITPLINQWTY
+234 ISPLINQWTY

-262 KSSDIKDKQEKYV
+262 KGEVNDKPEKYV
-275 VSDVDSIDKFFSKYK
+275 ISDVESIDKFYSKYK

-296 VANAVQQEAE
+296 VANAVQQEAD
-306 KLKNDNDMLNKD
+306 KLKNENDMLNKE

-338 MAITKHYKLFYTIS
+338 MAITKHYKLFYSIS

-377 EQYNQIVQTIADPK
+377 EQFNQIVQIISDPK
-391 VDNLDKCK
+391 VQHLDKCK
-399 LYLLYMLRYENDANV
+399 LYLLYMLRYENDSSVN
-414 RNLKNI
+414 NLKNI

-429 VTYGEAL
+429 VSYGDAL
-436 LKYAGRQRRN
+436 LKYAGKQKRS

-465 AFGQGN
+465 ALGQGN

-482 NGMVERLLKGKIR
+482 NGIVERLLKGR
-495 DNEAVNIN
+495 SRENETFNIN
-503 YNTGNN
+503 LN
-509 SINEQKFSNLIVFV
+509 SMNEPKVNNLIIFV
-523 FGGITFEEIRDLTL
+523 FGGITFEETRDLTL
-537 LGNQMGVNII
+537 LGNQLGVNII

-553 INSKNFLAEM
+553 INSKSFLAEM
-563 SMIKEKMN
+563 SMIKEKGN
-571 SGNND
+571 SGND
-576 TALIVD
+576 TALIVG

>member
-1 MSHNLH
+1 MNHNLH

-29 DNETQVIFSLE
+29 DSETQVIFSLE
-40 YSKSLA
+40 FSKSLA

-55 SIEKIQTDQ
+55 NIDKIQTDQ

-70 IFFIRPTLKNLEYL
+70 IFFIRPTQMNLDYL
-84 KKILQ
+84 KRILQ
-89 ASNFKEINL
+89 SSNFKEINL
-98 FFTNQITDDYLQKLA
+98 FFTNQLTDDYLQKLA

-146 ICNLDMNPIEK
+146 ICNLDMNPMEK
-157 WNNLDVQ
+157 WNQYDVQ
-164 MYDRIYQGLI
+164 MYERIYQGLI

-187 SVRGSEL
+187 SVKGSFL
-194 CIKLG
+194 CQKLG
-199 KKVATFF
+199 KKLATFF

-211 FIKKECGQYFNG
+211 FIRKECGQNYNG
-223 TLLLFDRKEDP
+223 ILLLYDRKEDP
-234 ITPLINQWTY
+234 ISPLINQWTY

-262 KSSDIKDKQEKYV
+262 KSADNNKPEKYV
-275 VSDVDSIDKFFSKYK
+275 ISDVESIDKFYSKHK
-290 FADYGT
+290 FDDYGT
-296 VANAVQQEAE
+296 VANAVQQEAD
-306 KLKNDNDMLNKD
+306 KLKSENDMLNKE

-338 MAITKHYKLFYTIS
+338 MAITKHYKLFYS
-352 EYVTKHKLMDLSKIE
+352 LSDYVTKHKLMELSKIE
-367 QDISVNDNKK
+367 QDISVNENKK
-377 EQYNQIVQTIADPK
+377 EQFNQIVQIIGDQK
-391 VDNLDKCK
+391 VQHLDKCK
-399 LYLLYMLRYENDANV
+399 LYLLYMLRYQNDSSV
-414 RNLKNI
+414 KNLKNI

-436 LKYAGRQRRN
+436 LKYAGKERRS

-451 DKDILSKGKKFIMN
+451 DKDLLSKGKKFFMN

-476 QHISYL
+476 QHISFL
-482 NGMVERLLKGKIR
+482 NGLVERLLKGR
-495 DNEAVNIN
+495 SRENETVNIN
-503 YNTGNN
+503 TNATSEPKVN
-509 SINEQKFSNLIVFV
+509 NLIVFV
-523 FGGITFEEIRDLTL
+523 FGGITFEETRDLTL
-537 LGNQMGVNII
+537 LGNQYGVNII

-553 INSKNFLAEM
+553 INSKSFLAEM
-563 SMIKEKMN
+563 SMIKDKI
-571 SGNND
+571 NNNKD
-576 TALIVD
+576 TALIVE